1 MNENEP
7 IDELK
12 LIQKTLN
19 DLPVDLTPELICNLF
34 ANIIVGYGLFDQ
46 VAEITA
52 GTIACAI
59 KVYEEQQTVLH

>member
-1 MNENEP
+1 MDENEP

-12 LIQKTLN
+12 LIQKTLD

-46 VAEITA
+46 IAEINA
-52 GTIACAI
+52 GTIICAVKI
-59 KVYEEQQTVLH
+59 YEEQQTVLH